1 MKVKIKRAD
10 FLKRLKIIEKTISEN
25 KIKPIISCAYIETR
39 ENNLFFC
46 GTNLETTITTQM
58 ACEEVIEKGRIVF
71 QHQLVEEYL
80 KEIKDEVVTFTEKDG
95 NLLIESFDSVSEFSL
110 MDPEDFPK
118 ILVDENFDNKEEQ
131 FEIES
136 EELASIFEKV
146 KYAAA
151 QVSDNLAFNCVR
163 LEHND
168 NVLKFVTTDT
178 YRLVYLTKEVEKVN
192 GDFEISIPLNTVEA
206 VTKLLRGIENT
217 NLKFYYINN
226 QIFFKTNDVLV
237 ISRVIDLAF
246 PNYNGILENN
256 AYDKKMIINAEQFVK
271 ILKRVMI
278 FVRNNSESK
287 YGATFNIDS
296 KDMKI
301 NGINEIAKI
310 NEQVEVDYVGEEIK
324 IALNTKFLFDYIQ
337 TLDKNSNITLEFIKS
352 NSSVKIMKE
361 NDESYLYILMPLALR
376 DE

>member
-1 MKVKIKRAD
+1 MKVRIKRAD

-39 ENNLFFC
+39 GNNLFFC

-58 ACEEVIEKGRIVF
+58 GCEEVIEKGKIVF

-80 KEIKDEVVTFTEKDG
+80 KEIKDEVVVFTEKDG
-95 NLLIESFDSVSEFSL
+95 NLLIESSDSVSEFSL
-110 MDPEDFPK
+110 MDAEDFPK
-118 ILVDENFDNKEEQ
+118 ILVDENFDNKKEQ

-136 EELASIFEKV
+136 EELAGIFERV

-163 LEHND
+163 LENSG
-168 NVLKFVTTDT
+168 NTLKFVTTDT
-178 YRLVYLTKEVEKVN
+178 YRLVYLTKEAENVN
-192 GDFEISIPLNTVEA
+192 GDFAISMPLNTVEA

-217 NLKFYYINN
+217 KLKFYFINN
-226 QIFFKTNDVLV
+226 QIFFRTEDVLV

-256 AYDKKMIINAEQFVK
+256 DYDKKLTIKAEQFLK
-271 ILKRVMI
+271 ILKRVII

-296 KDMKI
+296 KEMQI
-301 NGINEIAKI
+301 NGINELAKI
-310 NEQVEVDYVGEEIK
+310 NEQVEVNYAGGEIK
-324 IALNTKFLFDYIQ
+324 IALNTKFLYEYIQ
-337 TLDKNSNITLEFIKS
+337 TLDKDSDITLEFIKS
-352 NSSVKIMKE
+352 NSSVRIMKE
-361 NDESYLYILMPLALR
+361 HDESYLYILMPLALR
-376 DE
+376 D